1 MKHIS
6 ESIIGRKG
14 ITPLSSILNMP
25 SNPAKFNVDKAYKI
39 IGVLFH
45 HDGAE
50 FVNDPNGSGIKK
62 VYKNP
67 SKLIRTLGNW
77 CAPKECSIFPIT
89 ILRQWQL
96 FNDVRKDI
104 QAICVEYTFQGDE
117 WGNHL
122 KWNIDAMVS
131 AISDGLSIMPEFRNT
146 IIFIFPHVRD
156 GYEYKDPLYIANP
169 NQSKKPI
176 RLNDII
182 GDDNVGKIVDDI
194 IYGNIY

>member
-14 ITPLSSILNMP
+14 TTPLSSILNMP
-25 SNPAKFNVDKAYKI
+25 SNRVKFNIDKAYKI
-39 IGVLFH
+39 IGTLFH

-50 FVNDPNGSGIKK
+50 MVNDPSGSGFKK

-67 SKLIRTLGNW
+67 SKLIQTLGNW
-77 CAPKECSIFPIT
+77 CAPKDCAIFLIT
-89 ILRQWQL
+89 VPRQF
-96 FNDVRKDI
+96 FNESGDDI

-117 WGNHL
+117 WGTHS
-122 KWNIDAMVS
+122 KWNIDAMAS
-131 AISDGLSIMPEFRNT
+131 AISDGLSVMPEFRNT

-156 GYEYKDPLYIANP
+156 GYEYKDPLYVANP

-176 RLNDII
+176 LLNDII
-182 GDDNVGKIVDDI
+182 GDDKVGKIVDDV
-194 IYGNIY
+194 IYEVF

>member
-14 ITPLSSILNMP
+14 TTSLSYILNIP
-25 SNPAKFNVDKAYKI
+25 SNPAKFNIDKAYKI
-39 IGVLFH
+39 IGTLFH

-50 FVNDPNGSGIKK
+50 MAKDPSGSRFKK

-77 CAPKECSIFPIT
+77 CAPKECSIFPT
-89 ILRQWQL
+89 MVQQQF
-96 FNDVRKDI
+96 FNESGDDL

-117 WGNHL
+117 WGTHS
-122 KWNIDAMVS
+122 KWDIDALAS

-146 IIFIFPHVRD
+146 IIFIFPHARD
-156 GYEYKDPLYIANP
+156 GYEYKDPLYIVNP

-182 GDDNVGKIVDDI
+182 GDDKVSKIVYDV
-194 IYGNIY
+194 IYDVF